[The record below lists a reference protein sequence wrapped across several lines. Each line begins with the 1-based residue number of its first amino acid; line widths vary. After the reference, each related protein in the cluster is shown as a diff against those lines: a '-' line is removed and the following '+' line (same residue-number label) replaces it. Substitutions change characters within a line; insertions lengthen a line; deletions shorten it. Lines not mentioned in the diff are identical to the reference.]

1 MKKGHI
7 FPISSGAVFNI
18 PYASLVVLSRGL
30 DQSSDA
36 RSQKVHVKCER
47 NRASTE
53 KEEK

>member
-18 PYASLVVLSRGL
+18 TYPALVVLSRAL

-36 RSQKVHVKCER
+36 RS
-47 NRASTE
+47 
-53 KEEK
+53 